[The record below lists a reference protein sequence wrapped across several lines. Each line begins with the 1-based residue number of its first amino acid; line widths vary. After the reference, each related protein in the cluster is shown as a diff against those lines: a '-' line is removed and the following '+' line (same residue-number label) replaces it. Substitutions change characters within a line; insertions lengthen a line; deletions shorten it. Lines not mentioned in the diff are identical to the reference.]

1 MPSPVVVCD
10 LGLLSNSCSRMPGP
24 AEVQDSGLL
33 SQWSPPYTC
42 SCGVL
47 SPPACSVT
55 GGWFRPVSVD
65 VPGLGPFLRRFL
77 PWTCSHDVQQVL
89 WLRST
94 LSELQDVCLD
104 PQRSQVSDYS
114 LCGCSLV
121 PAPVSSLPKATKH

>member
-10 LGLLSNSCSRMPGP
+10 FGLLSNSCSRMPGP

-77 PWTCSHDVQQVL
+77 PWTYSHDVQQSSL
-89 WLRST
+89 A
-94 LSELQDVCLD
+94 
-104 PQRSQVSDYS
+104 QVYS
-114 LCGCSLV
+114 LRTPGRV
-121 PAPVSSLPKATKH
+121 PRPTEVSGF